1 MTTPETRGYL
11 VGLNQ
16 KNQFVVPEKLMNK
29 IVESTGNTALMI
41 WLPFKKRLH
50 IQSVN
55 VSKVI
60 KIIIWFDHLTY
71 TIFEDK
77 LNPIIERHSE
87 ALIYNT
93 GVLFPDNINDLT
105 SIELYFEDKENQR
118 KNLNSLKNLIE
129 VIDGISKVDIIDLEK
144 FIGD

>member
-16 KNQFVVPEKLMNK
+16 NNQFVVPEKLMEK
-29 IVESTGNTALMI
+29 IVESTGNTALII
-41 WLPFKKRLH
+41 WLPYQKTLH

-60 KIIIWFDHLTY
+60 KFIIWFEHLTY
-71 TIFEDK
+71 TIFENK
-77 LNPIIERHSE
+77 LNPIIDSHSN
-87 ALIYNT
+87 ALIYKT

-118 KNLNSLKNLIE
+118 KVLDSLKNLVE
-129 VIDGISKVDIIDLEK
+129 EIDGISKVDIIDLEK